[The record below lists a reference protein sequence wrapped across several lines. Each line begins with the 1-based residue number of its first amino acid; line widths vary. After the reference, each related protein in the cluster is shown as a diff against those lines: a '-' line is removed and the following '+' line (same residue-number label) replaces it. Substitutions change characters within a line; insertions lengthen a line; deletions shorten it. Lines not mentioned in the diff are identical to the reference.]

1 MSELIPLFA
10 VQGMRLVRE
19 LRRPEAKVLEMRR
32 KREGILYES
41 YYSSCVCMEAR
52 EI

>member
-19 LRRPEAKVLEMRR
+19 LRRPEANMRMVMTIP
-32 KREGILYES
+32 GS
-41 YYSSCVCMEAR
+41 
-52 EI
+52 